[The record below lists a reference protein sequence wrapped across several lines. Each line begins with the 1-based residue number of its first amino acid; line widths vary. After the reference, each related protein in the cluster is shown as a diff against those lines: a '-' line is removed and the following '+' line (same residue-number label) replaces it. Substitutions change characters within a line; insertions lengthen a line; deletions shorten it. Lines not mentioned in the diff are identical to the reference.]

1 MLIKELYKT
10 HRPDGGVDVSPLQP
24 DGDYELLYRVIA
36 DEGKLVTDNG
46 EGLYYCVDV
55 ESADG
60 WYEVDDPN
68 WMPERDEIV

>member
-10 HRPDGGVDVSPLQP
+10 HRPDGGVDVSPIQP

-46 EGLYYCVDV
+46 EDLYYCVDV

-68 WMPERDEIV
+68 WMPGRDEVV

>member
-10 HRPDGGVDVSPLQP
+10 HRPDGGVDVSPIQP
-24 DGDYELLYRVIA
+24 DGDYELLHRVIA

-46 EGLYYCVDV
+46 EDLYYCVDV

-60 WYEVDDPN
+60 WYEVNDPN
-68 WMPERDEIV
+68 WMPERDEFV

>member
-1 MLIKELYKT
+1 MLMKELYKT
-10 HRPDGGVDVSPLQP
+10 HRPDGGVDVSPIQP

-46 EGLYYCVDV
+46 EDLYYCVDV
-55 ESADG
+55 ESAEG

-68 WMPERDEIV
+68 WMPERDEFV

>member
-10 HRPDGGVDVSPLQP
+10 HRPDGGVDVSPIQP

-46 EGLYYCVDV
+46 EDLYYCVDV
-55 ESADG
+55 EATEG
-60 WYEVDDPN
+60 WYEVNDPN
-68 WMPERDEIV
+68 WVPERDEIV